1 MHTAPQ
7 GECSPTEEKED
18 LMIRNSNE
26 VIESATQ
33 DVPAAPA
40 PAFAPVVSAAPVTEA
55 TRGRQTFN
63 DSDKDNYFEG

>member
-1 MHTAPQ
+1 
-7 GECSPTEEKED
+7 
-18 LMIRNSNE
+18 MIRNSNE